1 MKKKK
6 RKSNLFAACVC
17 SHILSVDTSDMCR
30 NVKHSQTGTRW
41 SFSSS
46 EAQLLV
52 RGPAEFTR
60 ECEIK
65 VVSLASH
72 WKHLQIAHIPGPA
85 NRRESSI
92 LLPNPRRNAQ
102 HAGDGGA
109 GDTCTPS
116 RQSVTAASH
125 AQIYLLL
132 GCKSKGAFFKGCH
145 PALLL
150 STFIHCVTCWGMWGW
165 LCHSHFS
172 LIHKKQGPLFFVFLE
187 NNSSTIGVVLV
198 IARLILHCSANVWF
212 VCLRVRSSDERK
224 HRRES
229 DFWPCV

>member
-1 MKKKK
+1 MNKKW
-6 RKSNLFAACVC
+6 KSNLFAACVC
-17 SHILSVDTSDMCR
+17 SRIRSVDTSHMCR

-65 VVSLASH
+65 VVSLASR

-102 HAGDGGA
+102 HAGDWGA

-125 AQIYLLL
+125 AHIYPLL
-132 GCKSKGAFFKGCH
+132 GCKSKRGFLQRLPPCASIVHLHTLCKMLRNVRLTLSQSLLAF
-145 PALLL
+145 P
-150 STFIHCVTCWGMWGW
+150 
-165 LCHSHFS
+165 
-172 LIHKKQGPLFFVFLE
+172 
-187 NNSSTIGVVLV
+187 
-198 IARLILHCSANVWF
+198 
-212 VCLRVRSSDERK
+212 
-224 HRRES
+224 
-229 DFWPCV
+229 